1 MAYDLQVPLAVAAN
15 ANGSTTGVKGS
26 IGFMMPAVVHYVGIV
41 NKGAT
46 AATGGVIAFKRRPT
60 AGSTAGETVFATLTV
75 PNPLAQGRVLYKL
88 ANATKF
94 KVGDELVVEVTT
106 ANANLTSFDAIAL
119 VEHTHEN
126 LANAADGVLSA

>member
-1 MAYDLQVPLAVAAN
+1 MAYDLQVPLVVAGN
-15 ANGSTTGVKGS
+15 ASGASTGVKGN

-46 AATGGVIAFKRRPT
+46 AATGGVIVFKKRPT
-60 AGSTAGETVFATLTV
+60 AGSTSGETIFATLTV
-75 PNPLAQGRVLYKL
+75 PNPLAQGMVLYKV

-94 KVGDELVVEVTT
+94 AAGDELVVEVTT
-106 ANANLTSFDAIAL
+106 SNANLTSFDAVAM

-126 LANAADGVLSA
+126 LANFTDAVASA